1 MWEKNCRGAEIVLQD
16 GLTQVGSFFKIVML
30 DVSCLFFFLVAFSS
44 VLAYVYLVS
53 VSLSLLSVQY
63 APHHRSS
70 TFLILSHT
78 HHALHSM
85 VFVYVAR
92 YEFVRVASH
101 FSYPSINAPYKRCP
115 GVIL

>member
-1 MWEKNCRGAEIVLQD
+1 MGEELQGRRD
-16 GLTQVGSFFKIVML
+16 CIAGRSHSSWIIFQDRNVGRVM
-30 DVSCLFFFLVAFSS
+30 SFFFLVAFPS